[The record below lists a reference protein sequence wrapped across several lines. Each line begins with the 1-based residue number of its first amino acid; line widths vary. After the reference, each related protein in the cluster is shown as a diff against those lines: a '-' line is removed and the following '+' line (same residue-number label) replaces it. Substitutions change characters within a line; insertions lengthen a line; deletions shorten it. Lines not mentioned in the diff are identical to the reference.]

1 VDGVIMVEMCR
12 PEEATHARRRVG
24 PRKETPMNLETTTIP
39 TPIGRLTLVA
49 RAGALVAI
57 AFEGEEAEMRRR
69 LEARFGGIHPVPGR
83 DPAGAV
89 TALRAYFKGDLAAL
103 DRIKVDL
110 GGTTFQESVWS
121 ELRRIPAGSAISY
134 AELASRVGNPK
145 AMRAVGTANGSNPVP
160 VIVPC
165 HRVIAKDGT
174 LGGYGGGLDRKRLL
188 LEHER
193 AFNAAAPS
201 PSRPPRVRTAR
212 TR

>member
-1 VDGVIMVEMCR
+1 
-12 PEEATHARRRVG
+12 
-24 PRKETPMNLETTTIP
+24 MNLETTTIP

-49 RAGALVAI
+49 RGDALVAV
-57 AFEGEEAEMRRR
+57 AFEGEETEMRRQ
-69 LEARFGGIHPVPGR
+69 LEDRFGEIRTLPRR
-83 DPAGAV
+83 DPAGAAS
-89 TALRAYFKGDLAAL
+89 ALRAYFQGDLAAL
-103 DRIKVDL
+103 DRIRVDL
-110 GGTTFQESVWS
+110 GGTTFQEAVWS
-121 ELRRIPAGSAISY
+121 ELRRIPAGAMISY
-134 AELASRVGNPK
+134 AELAARVGKPK

-201 PSRPPRVRTAR
+201 PSRPRRGRTAR